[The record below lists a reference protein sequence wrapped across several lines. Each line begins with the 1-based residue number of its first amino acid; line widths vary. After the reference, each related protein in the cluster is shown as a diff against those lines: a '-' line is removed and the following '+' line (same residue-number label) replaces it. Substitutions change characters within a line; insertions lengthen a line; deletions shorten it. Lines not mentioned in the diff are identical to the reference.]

1 MSLNIEGVTEVPRGD
16 LVDYRYTV
24 ILTSTSNNTFTT
36 ILNSIL
42 IIMKGK
48 NYFQEDKNIV

>member
-24 ILTSTSNNTFTT
+24 ILTSTSNITFTT

-42 IIMKGK
+42 MS
-48 NYFQEDKNIV
+48 FS

>member
-24 ILTSTSNNTFTT
+24 ILTSTSNNIFICVSTT

-42 IIMKGK
+42 MS
-48 NYFQEDKNIV
+48 FS